1 MACVK
6 ANIEKATG
14 VPIYDPVSW
23 LFASNGNGLSCV
35 RFSLACLGF
44 HDEHS
49 CPLCQQRFKGLSHF
63 FACPQ
68 ATPEMSEKLASIQ
81 NYLIVNGFASGPLEV
96 LNNPSLLSA
105 PRTNPLT
112 HLNHLSDLLHHF
124 YINCAKVLKLNRD

>member
-1 MACVK
+1 MAYVK

-14 VPIYDPVSW
+14 VLISDTVLW

-44 HDEHS
+44 HDEQS

-68 ATPEMSEKLASIQ
+68 ATSEMSEKLASIQ
-81 NYLIVNGFASGPLEV
+81 NYLRVNEFASGPLEV

-105 PRTNPLT
+105 STPT
-112 HLNHLSDLLHHF
+112 HLPTSITCPIYSTTFTLTVPRSLS
-124 YINCAKVLKLNRD
+124 